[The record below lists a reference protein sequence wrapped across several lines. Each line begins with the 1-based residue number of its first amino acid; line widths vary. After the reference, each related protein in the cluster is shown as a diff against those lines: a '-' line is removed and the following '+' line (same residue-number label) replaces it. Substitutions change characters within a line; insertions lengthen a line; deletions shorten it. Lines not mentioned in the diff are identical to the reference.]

1 MLLNM
6 HDKCTKLQLP
16 GCSLTRRNDF
26 LKIITFRQSLTK
38 VLDPSPKNRIFAPLP
53 PVSMLIVVPKLF
65 FDAHPSKEWI
75 HNTTNIEMG
84 GEGEKLPKNID
95 FRRGPTLLWEIV
107 WMQVFGIVT
116 FIHFYTIYSGRCVMK
131 VLFVR
136 REGLSHAFTILM
148 TMSNVPDI
156 RTRLLILVQFWY
168 NCRIILVPAVGET

>member
-1 MLLNM
+1 
-6 HDKCTKLQLP
+6 
-16 GCSLTRRNDF
+16 
-26 LKIITFRQSLTK
+26 
-38 VLDPSPKNRIFAPLP
+38 
-53 PVSMLIVVPKLF
+53 
-65 FDAHPSKEWI
+65 
-75 HNTTNIEMG
+75 
-84 GEGEKLPKNID
+84 
-95 FRRGPTLLWEIV
+95 
-107 WMQVFGIVT
+107 MQVFGIVT